1 MFKSYL
7 KTTFRGLLNNRLYTF
22 INVTGLSIG
31 IACAIF
37 IFMFIKNELSYD
49 SFHVNSSNIY
59 RVTSVL
65 DNAGEINSVATT
77 SPPLAATLKKDFP
90 EIQNVT
96 RVGRWHANFY
106 SGKEVFEEQNIYAA
120 DPSFLTLFSFPLIQG
135 SAATALTNP
144 EGIVLTEKAAEKYF
158 GKNWK
163 TKVLLAK
170 RSLQKQEQMSSI
182 LQ

>member
-31 IACAIF
+31 IACANF

-59 RVTSVL
+59 RVNSL
-65 DNAGEINSVATT
+65 QDNADEINLVATT

-96 RVGRWHANFY
+96 RVGR
-106 SGKEVFEEQNIYAA
+106 
-120 DPSFLTLFSFPLIQG
+120 
-135 SAATALTNP
+135 
-144 EGIVLTEKAAEKYF
+144 
-158 GKNWK
+158 
-163 TKVLLAK
+163 
-170 RSLQKQEQMSSI
+170 
-182 LQ
+182 